1 MKKVITQAK
10 KLKTDRLISVTCV
23 KEGTGFSMYYHFSLE
38 TAPEIKV
45 MKVPVKENEEVESL
59 IPLYEN
65 AELLESETTEAYG
78 VKFAGN
84 PSSGKRLFREEK

>member
-1 MKKVITQAK
+1 MKKVISQAK
-10 KLKTDRLISVTCV
+10 KIKSDRLISITCV
-23 KEGTGFSMYYHFSLE
+23 KETEGFSMYYHFSLDE
-38 TAPEIKV
+38 NPEIKV
-45 MKVPVKENEEVESL
+45 LKVLIKENEEVESL

-65 AELLESETTEAYG
+65 AELMESETTEAYG

>member
-1 MKKVITQAK
+1 MKKVISQARK
-10 KLKTDRLISVTCV
+10 IKSDRLISITCV
-23 KEGTGFSMYYHFSLE
+23 KEQEGFSIYYHFSNDKD
-38 TAPEIKV
+38 PEITA
-45 MKVPVKENEEVESL
+45 MKVPVDGKEEVESM

-65 AELLESETTEAYG
+65 AELLESEATEAYG

>member
-1 MKKVITQAK
+1 MKKVMPQAK
-10 KLKTDRLISVTCV
+10 KLKTDRLISITCV
-23 KEGTGFSMYYHFSLE
+23 KEQEGFSMYYHFSLDSN
-38 TAPEIKV
+38 PEIKV
-45 MKVPVKENEEVESL
+45 MKIAVNDGEEVESL